1 MSDPAPPRFR
11 DSAVVVLIRGHG
23 ANLETYW
30 VRRSDAVA
38 VMPGFYAFPG
48 GAVDAQDQALGFEG
62 AGQAADHVLRA
73 CALREAFEETGVL
86 AGLAAPASA
95 APLEEARRRLL
106 ADEVTFPALAREHG
120 WRFGADTL
128 AHAGRWQTPPFATR
142 RFDATYYLVR
152 VPEGQEPSIRAGELA
167 MGEWIQPEQALER
180 YRAGEVA
187 FAAPI
192 LWTLRALAEGE
203 EGLAARLV
211 RGPERA
217 GDPVQ
222 RIELKWG
229 IVLVPM
235 KTRPLPPATHTNTYL
250 VGEREMALI
259 DPGSAEAS
267 ELEKLFAIIDMLGAE
282 GRRLVV
288 VLATHQHPDHIAG
301 IEAVRERYQVPVAAH
316 VQTALTVRADRVL
329 GDGNMVELAT
339 GMGEWSLRVLHT
351 PGHARGHL
359 CFLHPRTRSLFCGDH
374 IPGGTGTVIID
385 PPDGNMAAYVR
396 SLGRLLDE
404 PIETLFPGHGSPQGA
419 ARRRIEW
426 LISHRLKRE
435 ALVLAA
441 LAEDPEPLD
450 ALVQRAY
457 RETPPDLWTYAQ
469 RSLLAHLEK
478 LEAEGRAVRSG
489 ERWARA

>member
-1 MSDPAPPRFR
+1 
-11 DSAVVVLIRGHG
+11 
-23 ANLETYW
+23 
-30 VRRSDAVA
+30 
-38 VMPGFYAFPG
+38 
-48 GAVDAQDQALGFEG
+48 
-62 AGQAADHVLRA
+62 
-73 CALREAFEETGVL
+73 
-86 AGLAAPASA
+86 
-95 APLEEARRRLL
+95 
-106 ADEVTFPALAREHG
+106 
-120 WRFGADTL
+120 
-128 AHAGRWQTPPFATR
+128 
-142 RFDATYYLVR
+142 VR

-167 MGEWIQPEQALER
+167 MGEWIRPERALER
-180 YRAGEVA
+180 YRLGEVT

-203 EGLAARLV
+203 DGLAARLV

-250 VGEREMALI
+250 VGEREMAI
-259 DPGSAEAS
+259 MDPGSGEKA
-267 ELEKLFAIIDMLGAE
+267 ELEKLFAIIDALAGE
-282 GRRLVV
+282 GRTLKVA
-288 VLATHQHPDHIAG
+288 LATHQHPDHVGG
-301 IEAVRERYQVPVAAH
+301 IEAVRERYRIPIAAH
-316 VQTALTVRADRVL
+316 VQTAVTVRADRVL
-329 GDGNMVELAT
+329 GDGDIVELAP
-339 GMGEWSLRVLHT
+339 GVGEWNLRVLHT

-419 ARRRIEW
+419 ARPRIEW
-426 LISHRLKRE
+426 LISHRRKRE
-435 ALVLAA
+435 ALVLDA
-441 LAEDPEPLD
+441 LAEDPKPLD

-457 RETPPDLWTYAQ
+457 RDTRPELWAYAE

-478 LEAEGRAVRSG
+478 LEADGRGVRRGERGAG
-489 ERWARA
+489 ERWARMSPA